1 MCGAFA
7 EYEHS
12 MIQERVTEGI
22 KAAKE
27 RGTKYGRP
35 VKADENIKSMAVA
48 LHSALMAFTEI
59 IH

>member
-1 MCGAFA
+1 
-7 EYEHS
+7 

-59 IH
+59 IQ